1 MCVRTAVAHALPVL
15 TGQELARLVRQVSLL
30 ILMVP
35 AHVYKTS
42 LQTKLPQQHKH
53 ALTVLPIA
61 LLARRQKVVARS
73 VSELSL

>member
-1 MCVRTAVAHALPVL
+1 MCARTAVAHALPAP

-53 ALTVLPIA
+53 ALTVLLIA
-61 LLARRQKVVARS
+61 PLARRQKEVARN